1 MPHKHM
7 VLLKLVPKKLD
18 QLEILLVLVFILE
31 RDLGAYGDA
40 GCITTNSKKYFKKI
54 LELRNIG
61 FYKKSN
67 KADCRLLGINSRLDA
82 IQAIVLNEKLKRLNH
97 LTKKRKNISDIYNKK
112 INNPKIKKL
121 TYEKGSVNHQYVI
134 KAKDRKKFISYLK
147 TNKISYGIHYPIS
160 INNLKIIK
168 KKFAKKKFPNAEIL
182 SKQCISIPIDPYLKK
197 NEINKIIK
205 VINLY

>member
-1 MPHKHM
+1 MYYN
-7 VLLKLVPKKLD
+7 
-18 QLEILLVLVFILE
+18 QF
-31 RDLGAYGDA
+31 
-40 GCITTNSKKYFKKI
+40 KKYFKNFGIKKH
-54 LELRNIG
+54 G
-61 FYKKSN
+61 VFFKKSN

-97 LTKKRKNISDIYNKK
+97 LTKKRKNISNIYNKK
-112 INNPKIKKL
+112 INNPKNKKL

-147 TNKISYGIHYPIS
+147 SNKISYGIHYPVS
-160 INNLKIIK
+160 INNLKII